1 MSEGNQQ
8 PNLGPLIE
16 LTHRRWNIPALAALR
31 RSNGAKFITLLHELG
46 VSRSALSTTLGEL
59 IERGLVMKN
68 TGYGHPLRPEYLL
81 TGPGK
86 AVAGHCLELA
96 ELLQRRSEEDL
107 AYRKWTLPLVAAI
120 GDGVPRF
127 NALRGSLGVDVTPR
141 AIALGLKSLLAHHW
155 IRRLV
160 VDDYPPAAGY
170 TLLPAGRDV
179 WAHLVPLVSE

>member
-1 MSEGNQQ
+1 MSRENQQ
-8 PNLGPLIE
+8 PNLRPLIE
-16 LTHRRWNIPALAALR
+16 LTHRRWNIPALAALQR
-31 RSNGAKFITLLHELG
+31 TNGAKFITLVNQLG
-46 VSRSALSTTLGEL
+46 VSRSALSTALGEL

-81 TGPGK
+81 TEPGK
-86 AVAGHCLELA
+86 AVASHCLELA
-96 ELLQRRSEEDL
+96 ELLQHRSEEDL

-120 GDGVPRF
+120 GDRVQRF
-127 NALRGSLGVDVTPR
+127 NALRGSLGTDVTPR
-141 AIALGLKSLLAHHW
+141 AVTLGLKSLLAHHW

-179 WAHLVPLVSE
+179 WARLAPLVSE